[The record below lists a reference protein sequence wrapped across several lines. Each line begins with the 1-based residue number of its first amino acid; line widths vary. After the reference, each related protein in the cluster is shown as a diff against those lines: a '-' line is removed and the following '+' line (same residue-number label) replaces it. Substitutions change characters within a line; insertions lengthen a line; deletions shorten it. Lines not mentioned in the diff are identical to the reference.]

1 MSNPKPNHGTADE
14 WWVRARSALAMA
26 ARKPEAPIV
35 VEDLCFQAQQAA
47 EKGMKAV
54 CRDKGISFGH
64 AHDIDELVELLE

>member
-1 MSNPKPNHGTADE
+1 
-14 WWVRARSALAMA
+14 MA

-35 VEDLCFQAQQAA
+35 VEDLCIQAQQAA